1 MTDATDKSL
10 GIALARVSTLEEKK
24 MVDDHAGSEHEENIP
39 NAENVT
45 QHELNTLRHV
55 GDTLPMTA
63 WLVVFVE
70 FAERLVVIQHV
81 SCSSDIIISQMVILW
96 HYKCLQ

>member
-1 MTDATDKSL
+1 
-10 GIALARVSTLEEKK
+10 
-24 MVDDHAGSEHEENIP
+24 
-39 NAENVT
+39 
-45 QHELNTLRHV
+45 
-55 GDTLPMTA
+55 MTA